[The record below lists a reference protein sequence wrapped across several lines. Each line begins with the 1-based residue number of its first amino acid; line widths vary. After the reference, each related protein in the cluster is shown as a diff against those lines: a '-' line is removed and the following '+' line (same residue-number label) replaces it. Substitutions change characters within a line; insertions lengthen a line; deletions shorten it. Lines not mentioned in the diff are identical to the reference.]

1 MVVIGKKRFF
11 LKSLLMVMVL
21 ALATVQFS
29 CNDDDDDSQ
38 NQESATL
45 EGTWEFVGG
54 EYEGVYDT
62 EEAGLS
68 RTEFALISGNNYRIT
83 VYDYDDEEKVWKK
96 EESWNSIVTDS
107 TFQDNEG
114 DLVKYSFKG
123 GHLIATYGSYIDE
136 ETGKEVSNYDE
147 YRRL

>member
-1 MVVIGKKRFF
+1 MVVMGKKRFF

-38 NQESATL
+38 KQESATL

-62 EEAGLS
+62 QEAGLT

-83 VYDYDDEEKVWKK
+83 VYDYDDEEKVWEK

-114 DLVKYSFKG
+114 DLVKYSFKS

-147 YRRL
+147 YRKL

>member
-1 MVVIGKKRFF
+1 MVVMGKKRFF

-83 VYDYDDEEKVWKK
+83 VYDYDDEEKVWEK

-114 DLVKYSFKG
+114 DLVKYSFKS
-123 GHLIATYGSYIDE
+123 GHLIATYASYIDE